1 MHRRITLF
9 GALVASSAGLG
20 VLLAQAP
27 SAVVAD
33 ADYLRHGYE
42 SYTTMRQASPHTNAS
57 WMFLGPTNIS
67 GRATDIAV
75 ANRSGQRR
83 IYAGYATGGVW
94 KSDDGG
100 ASWQAIFDNMSPPPR
115 NGGIASSTASR
126 P

>member
-9 GALVASSAGLG
+9 GSLVASSAGLV

-33 ADYLRHGYE
+33 ADYLRHAYE

-67 GRATDIAV
+67 GQFSA
-75 ANRSGQRR
+75 
-83 IYAGYATGGVW
+83 
-94 KSDDGG
+94 
-100 ASWQAIFDNMSPPPR
+100 ASCQ
-115 NGGIASSTASR
+115 
-126 P
+126 